1 MKLSLFLG
9 RISGIKIFI
18 HWTFILLIG
27 WIAFMDFS
35 QGKNINE
42 TIWTV
47 TFYLTLFLCVFLH
60 ELGHALAAKK
70 YHINTKDITILPIGG
85 LARLERIPEIPRQEL
100 WVAVAGPLVNV
111 AIAVILYLPVVLGL
125 SDSQEYS
132 IVSVTRDNF
141 ISMVLYANI
150 ILVLFNLIPAF
161 PMDGGR
167 ILRALLAMKMNRAKA
182 TKIATGIGQVLA
194 VGFVLLG
201 IFNGNFMLTIIGFF
215 IYLGARAESGYTQT
229 SSSLQGYTVKDVLMT
244 DFKVLHKQQPLVD
257 AARLLLDGQ
266 TKDFLVIEDG
276 QVAGT
281 LSRSEMIKGL
291 SSRGGH
297 IPVENVMNTE
307 VNFLKADASLE
318 SIFPLSQQKD
328 KAFFPVLDENDKL
341 IGVVDSENIIE
352 FIMIREAI
360 NKNNAG

>member
-111 AIAVILYLPVVLGL
+111 AIAVILYLPV
-125 SDSQEYS
+125 
-132 IVSVTRDNF
+132 
-141 ISMVLYANI
+141 
-150 ILVLFNLIPAF
+150 
-161 PMDGGR
+161 
-167 ILRALLAMKMNRAKA
+167 
-182 TKIATGIGQVLA
+182 
-194 VGFVLLG
+194 
-201 IFNGNFMLTIIGFF
+201 
-215 IYLGARAESGYTQT
+215 
-229 SSSLQGYTVKDVLMT
+229 
-244 DFKVLHKQQPLVD
+244 
-257 AARLLLDGQ
+257 
-266 TKDFLVIEDG
+266 
-276 QVAGT
+276 
-281 LSRSEMIKGL
+281 
-291 SSRGGH
+291 
-297 IPVENVMNTE
+297 
-307 VNFLKADASLE
+307 
-318 SIFPLSQQKD
+318 
-328 KAFFPVLDENDKL
+328 
-341 IGVVDSENIIE
+341 
-352 FIMIREAI
+352 
-360 NKNNAG
+360 